1 MPRACPSG
9 PVATKLRAMANQDPQ
24 APKRLRDRVADALGL
39 HRPDLRAW
47 AMYDWGISAYETTIV
62 TAIFPIYFAVA
73 AAEGL
78 EDSTASAY
86 MAFANS
92 VTILLVAI
100 VSPLLG
106 AMADYAAVKKKLLA
120 VFMAGGALAT
130 AAMFLIHTGHYVLAL
145 VLFVAAG
152 VGAQGS
158 RVFYESLLPHIADE
172 SEVDRVSTAG
182 YALGY
187 LGGGLLLALNLAW
200 IQRPDLFGLPSG
212 DGLTDAQA
220 TLPTRLAFL
229 SVAVWWVLFSIPL
242 FKKIPEPTAAL
253 QAGELPGMNLWKVA
267 FGRLSSTARE
277 LHSYKQAFLM
287 LVAFIVYNDG
297 ISTMQRMATTYG
309 AEIGL
314 ADTDMIPAI
323 LLVQF
328 VGIPATFAFGLLAG
342 IVGAKRSIFAGLA
355 VFVGVSTLGY
365 FMTTATH
372 FYALAVLVGLA
383 QGGVQGISRSLF
395 ASMIPRHKSGEFFG
409 FYSVFSR
416 FAAVVGPALFGVIA
430 LSTGNSRNAIG
441 FLVSFFVIGA
451 IILYFVDVDEG
462 RRQAAEA
469 EAAFRVRESA

>member
-1 MPRACPSG
+1 M
-9 PVATKLRAMANQDPQ
+9 
-24 APKRLRDRVADALGL
+24 RLRDRVSNALGL
-39 HRPDLRAW
+39 HRPELRAW

-73 AAEGL
+73 ASEGL
-78 EDSTASAY
+78 EASTASAY

-92 VTILLVAI
+92 LTIAI
-100 VSPLLG
+100 VAVISPLLG

-120 VFMAGGALAT
+120 VFLAGGALAT
-130 AAMFLIHTGHYVLAL
+130 GAMVLIQTGQYVLGF
-145 VLFVAAG
+145 VLFVLAG

-158 RVFYESLLPHIADE
+158 RVFYESLLPHITKGD
-172 SEVDRVSTAG
+172 EVDRVSTAG

-187 LGGGLLLALNLAW
+187 LGGGILLALNLAW

-212 DGLTDAQA
+212 EGLTDAQA

-242 FKKIPEPTAAL
+242 FRKIREPAAAL
-253 QAGELPGMNLWKVA
+253 QPGEVPGMNLWKVA
-267 FGRLSSTARE
+267 FGRLGTTVRE
-277 LHSYKQAFLM
+277 LRSYKHAFLM
-287 LVAFIVYNDG
+287 LLAFIVYNDG

-342 IVGAKRSIFAGLA
+342 TIGAKRSIFAGLV
-355 VFVGVSTLGY
+355 VFVGVSALGY
-365 FMTTATH
+365 FMTTAAH

-416 FAAVVGPALFGVIA
+416 FAAVLGPALFGVIA

-441 FLVSFFVIGA
+441 FLVSFFVVGA
-451 IILYFVDVDEG
+451 ILLFFVDVDEG
-462 RRQAAEA
+462 RRQAAAAEA
-469 EAAFRVRESA
+469 EFKVRGTA